1 MRTLVDQGRVLS
13 AELAGSPAGEE
24 LVAAFAEVAGRL
36 DGRAKSQRRH
46 AEQRLAELPA
56 RLDELE
62 ALVEAGEL
70 KKADPVHQSIQA
82 GLDLIQASGLPRGPS
97 EAIVARMRA
106 LTPRLRDLHHWRRW
120 GADQHREALCE
131 AMEALRD
138 QDLPLAA
145 VAERLHVL
153 KTDWKELDQSGS
165 PANQALW
172 ERFHQAADA
181 VQARIQP
188 LLAAQAAEW
197 EGNRSAREQVCQQL
211 DDFLSRVDWER
222 VDWKRVMRAE
232 REIRH
237 AWSLIGPCEARARFR
252 LDRRFHKGIK
262 ELDHRLESERERNQA
277 IKQGLVDRVEALA
290 SLPDLD
296 AAIEETKA
304 LQRQWQTTVPARQRE
319 ENRLWQAF
327 RAGCDAVFQRR
338 AAVQQ
343 AHRGELQENLSVRET
358 LCDEALDCADRETDP
373 RRLASALRDLESRWR
388 DAESLPVPRQAAA
401 ALARRWHEAR
411 ERLQRRRWDREEA
424 ERRAATDTLARQ
436 AALCES
442 VERALLDG
450 EGPPPGALEAELGW
464 SAIPELPDRSL
475 QAAMAV
481 RLRTALEAAADPE
494 RLAQLR
500 AQDEANR
507 ARRERLCLELEI
519 AAGVE
524 SPPDLAQDRLR
535 LQVSRLAERMVEG
548 EGDSLR
554 GVPELLREWYLCG
567 PAPRDP
573 RLEERVA
580 RVRQSQGE
588 PRQTAEP
595 ADAET
600 A

>member
-1 MRTLVDQGRVLS
+1 MV
-13 AELAGSPAGEE
+13 
-24 LVAAFAEVAGRL
+24 
-36 DGRAKSQRRH
+36 
-46 AEQRLAELPA
+46 
-56 RLDELE
+56 
-62 ALVEAGEL
+62 
-70 KKADPVHQSIQA
+70 
-82 GLDLIQASGLPRGPS
+82 
-97 EAIVARMRA
+97 
-106 LTPRLRDLHHWRRW
+106 
-120 GADQHREALCE
+120 
-131 AMEALRD
+131 ALRD

-153 KTDWKELDQSGS
+153 RTDWKELDQSGA
-165 PANQALW
+165 PANQTLW

-181 VQARIQP
+181 VQSRIQP
-188 LLAAQAAEW
+188 LLAAQAREW
-197 EGNRSAREQVCQQL
+197 EGNRTAREQVCQQL
-211 DDFLSRVDWER
+211 EDFLSRVDWER

-262 ELDHRLESERERNQA
+262 ELDRRLESERERNQA
-277 IKQGLVDRVEALA
+277 LKQGLVSRVEGLA
-290 SLPDLD
+290 TLPDLE

-304 LQRQWQTTVPARQRE
+304 LQRQWHTTVPARQRD

-338 AAVQQ
+338 AAIQQ

-373 RRLASALRDLESRWR
+373 RRLAAALRDLESRWR
-388 DAESLPVPRQAAA
+388 EAESLPVPRQSVA
-401 ALARRWHEAR
+401 ALARRWQEAR

-436 AALCES
+436 AELCES
-442 VERALLDG
+442 VERALLEGD
-450 EGPPPGALEAELGW
+450 GPPPGALETELAW

-475 QAAMAV
+475 QSAMAA
-481 RLRTALEAAADPE
+481 RLRTALEAAADPA
-494 RLAQLR
+494 RLAELR
-500 AQDEANR
+500 AREQANR
-507 ARRERLCLELEI
+507 TRRERLCLELEI

-535 LQVSRLAERMVEG
+535 VQVSRLAERMVDG

-567 PAPRDP
+567 PAPRDTS
-573 RLEERVA
+573 LEERLA
-580 RVRQSQGE
+580 RVRRSQGA
-588 PRQTAEP
+588 PRQTPEP
-595 ADAET
+595 ADTEPA
-600 A
+600 